1 MARKTNI
8 EVNGKNYY
16 RVTRTVGRKADGTAI
31 RKQFYGSGINEANA
45 KAEEYINNIKNGLI
59 VDYEYAT
66 LNDILYNWLFQV
78 KINELK
84 PSSFEVYEGLYRNYI
99 KDSDIA
105 GMKLSKLNGINI
117 QQLYNKLGKYKTY
130 SQIKKLHKFLKQ
142 FFQYCI
148 NEGYMI
154 KNPCLNLTLPN
165 KDMEIKN
172 KEENIEYFDEEEIEL
187 LKKAFKGNKF
197 ETLVLV
203 GLGTGLRQGELLGLK
218 WQNVHLDEK
227 YIEVTNSIKTVYVFD
242 SEGNKER
249 KTLLSTPK
257 NHKTRRVDL
266 PDKVVEILKNMNHKT
281 TFVFQDD
288 EGKPYSAKTVFG
300 NWKKVLNENKI
311 PYKKFHSLRHTYATM
326 LLSRGADLKT
336 VQELM
341 GHYDISVTQ
350 IYLHVLPKTRE
361 NAVNK
366 LNSLL

>member
-45 KAEEYINNIKNGLI
+45 KADEYINNIKNGLI

-66 LNDILYNWLFQV
+66 LNDIMYNWLFQV

-99 KDSDIA
+99 KDSGIA

-117 QQLYNKLGKYKTY
+117 QQLYNKLGKDKTY

-148 NEGYMI
+148 NEGYI
-154 KNPCLNLTLPN
+154 VKNPCLNLTLPN

-172 KEENIEYFDEEEIEL
+172 REDNIEYFNEEEIEL
-187 LKKAFKGNKF
+187 LKKAFKGTEF
-197 ETLVLV
+197 ENLILVA
-203 GLGTGLRQGELLGLK
+203 LGTGLRQGELLGLK
-218 WQNVHLDEK
+218 WKNVHLNEK
-227 YIEVTNSIKTVYVFD
+227 YIEVTDSIKTVYVFD

-266 PDKVVEILKNMNHKT
+266 PDKVVEILKNMDHKA
-281 TFVFQDD
+281 TFVFEND
-288 EGKPYSAKTVFG
+288 EGKPYSAKTIFG
-300 NWKKVLNENKI
+300 NWKKVLNMRV
-311 PYKKFHSLRHTYATM
+311 FFSHSF
-326 LLSRGADLKT
+326 
-336 VQELM
+336 V
-341 GHYDISVTQ
+341 
-350 IYLHVLPKTRE
+350 
-361 NAVNK
+361 
-366 LNSLL
+366 